1 MQVDFVKI
9 VFRQSVLTKVVANL
23 TDNNDRIK
31 LACPLSIST
40 YPNVT
45 FLKYNP
51 NDDKVLTLNEMG
63 IALSRGEQVKL
74 MRIMS
79 NRRSESQLESM

>member
-1 MQVDFVKI
+1 
-9 VFRQSVLTKVVANL
+9 VLTKVAANL

-31 LACPLSIST
+31 LACPLTVTS
-40 YPNVT
+40 YPKVT

-51 NDDKVLTLNEMG
+51 KADKVLTLDEMG
-63 IALSRGEQVKL
+63 ISLSRGEQVKL

-79 NRRSESQLESM
+79 NRQSESQLESM

>member
-1 MQVDFVKI
+1 M
-9 VFRQSVLTKVVANL
+9 LTKIVANL
-23 TDNNDRIK
+23 TDNIDRIK
-31 LACPLSIST
+31 LACPLSVST

-51 NDDKVLTLNEMG
+51 DDDKVLTLDEMG

-79 NRRSESQLESM
+79 NRLSESQLESM